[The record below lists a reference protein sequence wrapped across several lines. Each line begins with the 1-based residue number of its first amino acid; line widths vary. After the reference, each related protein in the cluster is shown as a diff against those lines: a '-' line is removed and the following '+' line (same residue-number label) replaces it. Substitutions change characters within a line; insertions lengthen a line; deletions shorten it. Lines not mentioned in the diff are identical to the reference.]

1 MHIYAVEKE
10 RHLCYNRKAG
20 GENLQMYNIG
30 YYIQRIREEKNINQ
44 RDLCRGICDRTT
56 LSRIENGKQEPS
68 YHVLKALLQRLD
80 VDETQVLLLLGPQDF
95 EISNLQKEITA
106 LNTNRNFQE
115 AAEKI
120 RRLEE
125 ISDPADKIIQQFI
138 LRSKALAH
146 YGDDFPA
153 SRALLTEALQQTHP
167 DFDFDKINEYL
178 LSIEEMKILNQIAIS
193 YSEDGDRR
201 YGIHIYRQLFQ
212 YLDGRLM
219 NTEMESVVQ
228 PMLAYNYSKLLGQE
242 RRYEECIEIA
252 TLGYETCVKYNK
264 CRSMGGLLLNL
275 GYALHNLGR
284 DTEAREKLIDSYYA
298 YRLMRNFKSCEV
310 VLGYAKEA
318 LGEKLF

>member
-125 ISDPADKIIQQFI
+125 ISDPADKIMKQFI

-178 LSIEEMKILNQIAIS
+178 LSIEEIKILNQIAIS

-219 NTEMESVVQ
+219 NTEMESVIL

-252 TLGYETCVKYNK
+252 ELGRQCCVKYNK
-264 CRSMGGLLLNL
+264 CGSLGGLLLNIACCMHDL
-275 GYALHNLGR
+275 GN
-284 DTEAREKLIDSYYA
+284 DEKSKELLVDSYYA
-298 YRLMRNFKSCEV
+298 YKVMEKFRSCEV
-310 VLGYAKEA
+310 VKKYARETFDM
-318 LGEKLF
+318 EID

>member
-1 MHIYAVEKE
+1 M
-10 RHLCYNRKAG
+10 
-20 GENLQMYNIG
+20 QMYNIG

-80 VDETQVLLLLGPQDF
+80 VDETQALLLLGPQDF

-125 ISDPADKIIQQFI
+125 ISDPADKIMKQFI

-153 SRALLTEALQQTHP
+153 SRALLTEALQQTHS

-178 LSIEEMKILNQIAIS
+178 LSIEEMKILNQIANS
-193 YSEDGDRR
+193 YSEEGDRR
-201 YGIHIYRQLFQ
+201 YGIHIYFQLFQ

-219 NTEMESVVQ
+219 NTEMESVVL
-228 PMLAYNYSKLLGQE
+228 PMLAYNYSRLLGQE
-242 RRYEECIEIA
+242 RRYEECIEMA
-252 TLGYETCVKYNK
+252 TRGYETCVKYNK
-264 CRSMGGLLLNL
+264 CRNMGGLLLNIACCLHDL
-275 GYALHNLGR
+275 GKYEESK
-284 DTEAREKLIDSYYA
+284 DKLIDSYYA
-298 YRLMRNFKSCEV
+298 YRLMRDFKSCEV
-310 VLGYAKEA
+310 VQNYA
-318 LGEKLF
+318 EKTFGIKFEH